1 MLLALQYSVSVFREA
16 SAAVCRVR
24 SCTGC
29 VTREPG
35 GAEVPRGDAAKP
47 GQGCVAVD
55 HAAQRPGGRGVQED
69 GGIGIALAAARLR
82 MPLLHPP
89 PQRQPPPPK
98 KKQ

>member
-47 GQGCVAVD
+47 GSSLSYT
-55 HAAQRPGGRGVQED
+55 QRSESIDELNMSTTTELWQLCP
-69 GGIGIALAAARLR
+69 
-82 MPLLHPP
+82 
-89 PQRQPPPPK
+89 
-98 KKQ
+98 